1 MVTARPEEIW
11 TQSTARSDA
20 PADPGSGVRNSYFW
34 FRLTRF
40 LLEFRPASV
49 IHSNNC
55 CGGPQEF
62 MIQYQPAYG
71 SQVSSDR
78 IPWRCILLYEL
89 LVSSCLVGG
98 YVPRST

>member
-20 PADPGSGVRNSYFW
+20 SADPGSGVRHSYFW

-55 CGGPQEF
+55 RGGPQEF

-71 SQVSSDR
+71 SQVSSYR
-78 IPWRCILLYEL
+78 IIGAAYCPMNSLSQVVWSE
-89 LVSSCLVGG
+89 GM
-98 YVPRST
+98 